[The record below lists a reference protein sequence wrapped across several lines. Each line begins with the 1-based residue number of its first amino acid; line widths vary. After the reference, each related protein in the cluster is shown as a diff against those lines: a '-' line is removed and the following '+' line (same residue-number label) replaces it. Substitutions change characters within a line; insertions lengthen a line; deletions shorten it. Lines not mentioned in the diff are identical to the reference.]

1 MGDRPFSVLSE
12 PEGPAPKADAFC
24 HSREGFSRE
33 PRGAT
38 KDENYSPPRDGRCE
52 RYRKDWT
59 RLLTH
64 EGLSSLHPLPRWGE
78 GKVNLKFNSL
88 ALLGERGERLIS
100 VHEGG

>member
-59 RLLTH
+59 RLLNL
-64 EGLSSLHPLPRWGE
+64 GPSPRWGE

-88 ALLGERGERLIS
+88 VPLGERGERLIS